1 MRYQAGS
8 TATGHVVSGGPLW
21 DPVGYEQRQDGIVG
35 VVPARPMTLMSGA
48 NVPDF
53 RSAPNQ
59 GGNIELY
66 ELENQ
71 ALDPCGYVLA
81 AMRARAPWAGRTL
94 LDLGCGSGYWLAGY
108 ADEAAEVIGVEPDPR
123 LLPLAADRD
132 SRVRVPPGSAE
143 HIPLPAGRST
153 SCTRASPTSS
163 RRAATR
169 GWLNRTA
176 ARWHAR
182 RRRKRCAGR

>member
-1 MRYQAGS
+1 MGA
-8 TATGHVVSGGPLW
+8 
-21 DPVGYEQRQDGIVG
+21 
-35 VVPARPMTLMSGA
+35 VPARPVTLISAA

-53 RSAPNQ
+53 KPAPNQ
-59 GGNIELY
+59 GGNVELY

-81 AMRARAPWAGRTL
+81 AMRGRAPWAGRTL

-132 SRVRVPPGSAE
+132 SRVRVP
-143 HIPLPAGRST
+143 AGVG
-153 SCTRASPTSS
+153 RAHTF
-163 RRAATR
+163 
-169 GWLNRTA
+169 A
-176 ARWHAR
+176 ARSVDVVHAR
-182 RRRKRCAGR
+182 FAYFFPRGCDADWLR